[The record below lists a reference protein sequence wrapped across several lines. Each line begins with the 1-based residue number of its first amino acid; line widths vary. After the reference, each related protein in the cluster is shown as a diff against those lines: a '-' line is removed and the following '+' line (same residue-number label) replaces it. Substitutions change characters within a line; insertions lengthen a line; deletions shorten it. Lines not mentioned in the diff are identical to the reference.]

1 MDEYAWTE
9 DASAVDFAELSELYR
24 IAPLGIKP
32 PDALKTVFGHSMFV
46 CFAYAGDVLA
56 GAGRVLADGLE
67 RCQSDES
74 PFSRPRGAVP
84 DQQAEW
90 HCAGTCECGIRA
102 LAGGTKGAKVTKAR
116 FCRYC
121 DRKIAIPRPAP
132 SPPPARRPRAGQ
144 VGGQGAPMSRSR
156 SSPNGRSAS
165 IGSTMAL
172 SQSSSAQLPA
182 GGGRPASAAA

>member
-84 DQQAEW
+84 EQQAEW
-90 HCAGTCECGIRA
+90 
-102 LAGGTKGAKVTKAR
+102 
-116 FCRYC
+116 
-121 DRKIAIPRPAP
+121 
-132 SPPPARRPRAGQ
+132 
-144 VGGQGAPMSRSR
+144 RSR
-156 SSPNGRSAS
+156 CP
-165 IGSTMAL
+165 STTPL
-172 SQSSSAQLPA
+172 SLLLRY
-182 GGGRPASAAA
+182 GTTWT